1 MAHNV
6 QPRGPLNDFERT
18 QVRRTRTAAASPL
31 GCCCSCC
38 CMDDCCNVPRRSL
51 VYITYLM
58 SATLIFMLGFWFL
71 RTPIAQSLGLVYLT
85 LQCGQSSFALALC
98 AAASALFKASFPG
111 PRGVGSTERAHRLI
125 SRSGGS
131 SESFVRTWHDR
142 WNMQLMQSHVFGWF
156 LVMRSTERP
165 SK

>member
-1 MAHNV
+1 MHLCHV
-6 QPRGPLNDFERT
+6 PQLNDVERT

-38 CMDDCCNVPRRSL
+38 CMDDCCNVLRRSF

-58 SATLIFMLGFWFL
+58 SGTLIFMLGFWFL

-98 AAASALFKASFPG
+98 AAASALFALEDVQS
-111 PRGVGSTERAHRLI
+111 GVGSTERAGPRLGI
-125 SRSGGS
+125 
-131 SESFVRTWHDR
+131 TDMH
-142 WNMQLMQSHVFGWF
+142 
-156 LVMRSTERP
+156 
-165 SK
+165 

>member
-1 MAHNV
+1 MHLCHV
-6 QPRGPLNDFERT
+6 PQLNDFERN

-31 GCCCSCC
+31 GSCCNCC
-38 CMDDCCNVPRRSL
+38 CMDDCCNVLRRSF

-98 AAASALFKASFPG
+98 AAASALFTSEPASG
-111 PRGVGSTERAHRLI
+111 GVGSTERAHRLI
-125 SRSGGS
+125 SLSGGS
-131 SESFVRTWHDR
+131 SESFMVTWHDR
-142 WNMQLMQSHVFGWF
+142 W
-156 LVMRSTERP
+156 
-165 SK
+165 K

>member
-1 MAHNV
+1 ML
-6 QPRGPLNDFERT
+6 GLGFLRT
-18 QVRRTRTAAASPL
+18 PIAGLTIAATCRADRL
-31 GCCCSCC
+31 C
-38 CMDDCCNVPRRSL
+38 
-51 VYITYLM
+51 TYLM
-58 SATLIFMLGFWFL
+58 SATLIFMLGFCFL

-98 AAASALFKASFPG
+98 AAARALFKASVPG

-131 SESFVRTWHDR
+131 SESLMRTWHDR
-142 WNMQLMQSHVFGWF
+142 WKWQLMPSHDLGWF
-156 LVMRSTERP
+156 LTTRSTERP